1 MAKHSPVFPAYSSSD
16 GVKLIEFGGWDMPLN
31 FAAGIVAEHLAVR
44 RSLGLFDVSHM
55 GEIEIEGEEAEG
67 FVDWLVTNNVRTM
80 EVGQA
85 LYSPMCYPDG
95 GVVDD
100 LIIYRRGDAR
110 YLLVVNAGNH
120 DKDLAWILRENPRM
134 KADPGWAGGR
144 LRIRDASNEIA
155 LLALQGPKAEEWL
168 QPKVSAN
175 LAALRPFR
183 FLDDVELFGTH
194 ALLSRTGYTG
204 EDGFELYLPWNKAA
218 DVWTEIVR
226 AAGSELLPCG
236 LGARDT
242 LRIEVRLPLY
252 GQELSETI
260 SPLEAGLKSFVKLDA
275 GDFCGRSV
283 LLRQRE
289 AGPPRLLVGC
299 EMIDKGVPRHG
310 LPVFLSGQQIGEV
323 TSGERSPISGA
334 FIGLI
339 IARAGTTPTGAEVEI
354 DFGGRRK
361 RARIVKTPF
370 YKKTGGKP

>member
-1 MAKHSPVFPAYSSSD
+1 MAKRSPVFPAYSSLD

-44 RSLGLFDVSHM
+44 RSVGLFDVSHM
-55 GEIEIEGEEAEG
+55 GEIEIEGEESEG
-67 FVDWLVTNNVRTM
+67 FVDWLVTNNVRSM
-80 EVGQA
+80 EIGQA

-100 LIIYRRGDAR
+100 LIIYRRGEAR

-134 KADPGWAGGR
+134 KAGSGWAAGR
-144 LRIRDASNEIA
+144 LRIRDASDELA

-168 QPKVSAN
+168 TPRVDADLQS
-175 LAALRPFR
+175 LRPFR
-183 FLDDVELFGTH
+183 FLDGLELFG
-194 ALLSRTGYTG
+194 ARGLLSRTGYTG
-204 EDGFELYLPWNKAA
+204 EDGFELYLPWDKAS
-218 DVWTEIVR
+218 DVWTEMMSS
-226 AAGSELLPCG
+226 GGGELLPCG

-275 GDFCGRSV
+275 EDFCGRAA
-283 LLRQRE
+283 LMRQRAE
-289 AGPPRLLVGC
+289 GPPRVLVGC

-323 TSGERSPISGA
+323 TSGERSPISGS

-339 IARAGTTPTGAEVEI
+339 IARTGTVSTGTEVEI

-370 YKKTGGKP
+370 YKKLGGKL